1 MGVLNLVHELMH
13 SFGAKH
19 DPEATEE
26 PQCTPHDK
34 VRKIVVGGKG
44 YPINDVLDGGVRGS
58 IILGCTH
65 LVHELRNSFGAKHD
79 PKATEEPQCMPH
91 DKVRKIS

>member
-34 VRKIVVGGKG
+34 VRKIVGGGKG
-44 YPINDVLDGGVRGS
+44 YPINYLLYCGVKSTR
-58 IILGCTH
+58 ILG
-65 LVHELRNSFGAKHD
+65 
-79 PKATEEPQCMPH
+79 
-91 DKVRKIS
+91 